1 MKGKLIT
8 DGNGNYSVLDAQN
21 ELIGTTMESMF
32 TENKLS
38 IKNRQ
43 AIERG
48 YNLDELAIDEFNNSG
63 WTQGFREEMKEDF
76 VEIYTR
82 AFSKALEILGD
93 KKFNHKDIL
102 KAIIIASSVSETN
115 YTPNEIVKSIQQT
128 EWDVEIE
135 MEKKWI
141 ANSSIYGHG
150 EYELVP
156 KLDADGCL
164 ILKIL

>member
-1 MKGKLIT
+1 LIYLCR
-8 DGNGNYSVLDAQN
+8 NFY
-21 ELIGTTMESMF
+21 
-32 TENKLS
+32 
-38 IKNRQ
+38 
-43 AIERG
+43 
-48 YNLDELAIDEFNNSG
+48 
-63 WTQGFREEMKEDF
+63 
-76 VEIYTR
+76 
-82 AFSKALEILGD
+82 ILF
-93 KKFNHKDIL
+93 KHV
-102 KAIIIASSVSETN
+102 A
-115 YTPNEIVKSIQQT
+115 TPNEIVKSIQQT